1 MDGSSTIRVL
11 QKIDPQVKI
20 IAVSGLGSNPKM
32 IELIGK
38 DIKTLLPKPYT
49 SSELLKNLQTV
60 LNNK

>member
-1 MDGSSTIRVL
+1 VL